1 MNFSSRRVN
10 FVPLPAWVYGRSTPD
25 EKAILGA
32 LQYHF
37 PNIEPS
43 IDRIVELSGVS
54 KSSVLRVIQKL
65 ESKGWITVA
74 RTSKAKGKK
83 MRNQYTLN
91 IFSAPIEDFSSA
103 TLAPLENLEVP
114 PWHYQKCQNAEVRGA
129 KTGQV
134 RGATMAPKLNRAK
147 LNQEELNQGT
157 REVAGRKA
165 LPLEEPPLVPPMGG
179 AIEFADPWLE
189 EFEPSKPLSQAKPAE
204 KFQALPQSAAPTKN
218 AQAQAASLPIETEP
232 AAAAVQTSSTQP
244 TEHAPKKRAGRFTP
258 SADLIP
264 AALLPVQSE
273 LLNFWELKSGEH
285 SGAAW
290 KRLLSGSQRIQADPR
305 GGTEILRG
313 QLLEGAEAGW
323 KGVSFA
329 NWEKFGTKRRPDL
342 TAGTGFSAEDAPW
355 LRGNLR
361 GFDLV
366 AAAEALA
373 DARDKQKALRYQTGG
388 QQASEA
394 ILEASP
400 CVVDTELV
408 A

>member
-134 RGATMAPKLNRAK
+134 RGATMAPKLNKAK

-157 REVAGRKA
+157 REVTGKKA
-165 LPLEEPPLVPPMGG
+165 LPLEEPPLGPPMGG

-189 EFEPSKPLSQAKPAE
+189 EFEPPKPLSQAKPVE
-204 KFQALPQSAAPTKN
+204 KFQAPPQSALPTKSAQVQAAN
-218 AQAQAASLPIETEP
+218 LPIKTEPIAAEAQASP
-232 AAAAVQTSSTQP
+232 AQP
-244 TEHAPKKRAGRFTP
+244 TEQAPKKRAGRFTP

-273 LLNFWELKSGEH
+273 LLNFWELKCGER
-285 SGAAW
+285 SAVAW

-313 QLLEGAEAGW
+313 QLREGAEAGW
-323 KGVSFA
+323 KGLSFA
-329 NWEKFGTKRRPDL
+329 NWEKFGTKRKPDP

-355 LRGNLR
+355 LRGNLK
-361 GFDLV
+361 GYDLV

-373 DARDKQKALRYQTGG
+373 EARDRQRALRYQIGE
-388 QQASEA
+388 QQASET
-394 ILEASP
+394 LLGPSP
-400 CVVDTELV
+400 CVVDAELV